1 MGIDFINQLIEE
13 QGTNVFTF
21 RNYYNGGGVAIG
33 DVNNDGL
40 EDVYLTSNQG
50 DNQLLINKG
59 NWKFENVADKA
70 GVKGA
75 KYWSTGVTMVDIN
88 NDGWLDI
95 YVCNSGNAKGSET
108 ENELFINQK
117 NGTFKDEAA
126 IYGLADRGL
135 STHAVFFDYDLDG
148 DLDCFVLNNSFRP
161 IGSFDFS
168 SNLREIVDD
177 LGGDRLYRN
186 DNNHFISV
194 TKEAGIF
201 SSDIGFGLGVSVN
214 DINQD
219 GYPDLYV
226 SNDFFERDY
235 LYINQKN
242 GTFKAVSYTH
252 LTLPTN

>member
-1 MGIDFINQLIEE
+1 MNLNVARIFSLHLFYNLFKMFKYSFLLLFFFSFIISSCKKATDTLFTLQDNKELGVDFVNQLVEE

-95 YVCNSGNAKGSET
+95 YVCNSGNAKGKET

-126 IYGLADRGL
+126 TYGLADGGL

-168 SNLREIVDD
+168 TNLREIVD
-177 LGGDRLYRN
+177 
-186 DNNHFISV
+186 
-194 TKEAGIF
+194 
-201 SSDIGFGLGVSVN
+201 
-214 DINQD
+214 
-219 GYPDLYV
+219 
-226 SNDFFERDY
+226 
-235 LYINQKN
+235 
-242 GTFKAVSYTH
+242 
-252 LTLPTN
+252 